1 VLPPIICCLLWQRW
15 ADKLLEMNRKAR
27 VIITSAEMKN
37 DDENPRLGRA
47 IVRYR
52 QAATAVSFVDEA
64 SNFSY
69 TPNFMPGV
77 HFFTFLASKDTA
89 KLPVSSQNDQQVNL
103 DESQSEK
110 SRPRSAGP
118 SRPSS
123 ALSRQ
128 SALRMWVPDTVVY
141 GETGRAI
148 WVYSDPVTGCVQRS
162 TEFSDKQVLERFTSL
177 TSSDDSSNSAERVVI
192 FKEPIAA
199 AARTADRSGGRD
211 GGTPNP
217 AMSSQGS
224 QLRLLNLAEL
234 KTLLSSLSSTTR
246 KSFAIQRF
254 VRCSGA
260 KAFMLR
266 SVYDAGKPA
275 YAWMISNTVSM
286 QDSSLSDPQSLEEP
300 APAAKVE
307 TAPSSRSR
315 RSSVSV
321 ARPTGT
327 TTPRSNQPTSGMDAP
342 GPAVAATTTSTTTDT
357 PMATPSTAVPL
368 VNRICTSVQVDHACT
383 FVKLNERA
391 CATTS
396 ELTLRVRCLRL
407 IVMPCV
413 KSA

>member
-1 VLPPIICCLLWQRW
+1 
-15 ADKLLEMNRKAR
+15 MNRKAR
-27 VIITSAEMKN
+27 VLIPAAERRN
-37 DDENPRLGRA
+37 DDENPRPERA
-47 IVRYR
+47 TVRYR
-52 QAATAVSFVDEA
+52 QTAAAVSFADEA
-64 SNFSY
+64 SSFSY

-77 HFFTFLASKDTA
+77 HFYTFLASKDSA
-89 KLPVSSQNDQQVNL
+89 KLSIPSENDRQVNL

-162 TEFSDKQVLERFTSL
+162 TEFSDKQVLDRFTSL
-177 TSSDDSSNSAERVVI
+177 TGGDDVISSAERVVV

-199 AARTADRSGGRD
+199 VATTSDRSGGRD
-211 GGTPNP
+211 GEPSSP

-246 KSFAIQRF
+246 KSFAIQQF

-260 KAFMLR
+260 KAFVLR
-266 SVYDAGKPA
+266 SVYDAGKPS
-275 YAWMISNTVSM
+275 YAWMISNTVPI
-286 QDSSLSDPQSLEEP
+286 QDPSLSDPPSVEEATP
-300 APAAKVE
+300 LAKVE
-307 TAPSSRSR
+307 TTAASRSR
-315 RSSVSV
+315 RSSVS
-321 ARPTGT
+321 APRPSGM
-327 TTPRSNQPTSGMDAP
+327 TTPRSSQPTSGVDAP
-342 GPAVAATTTSTTTDT
+342 GSATAATTTMTVAADT
-357 PMATPSTAVPL
+357 PVVAPLTVVSL
-368 VNRICTSVQVDHACT
+368 VNRICTNVQGDRACT

-407 IVMPCV
+407 IIMLPVM
-413 KSA
+413 SA